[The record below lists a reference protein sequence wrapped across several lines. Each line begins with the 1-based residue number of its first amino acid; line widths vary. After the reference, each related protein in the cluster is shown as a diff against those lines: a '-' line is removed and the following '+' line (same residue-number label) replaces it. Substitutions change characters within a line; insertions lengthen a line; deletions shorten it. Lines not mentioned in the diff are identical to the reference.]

1 MMIGERKFPAWAE
14 LQAALA
20 EREASPAPAGPGPI
34 MSSLRM
40 ILLLLRLLPGIVLGV
55 DVVDTPRTGAV
66 ELNNRL
72 VIGEEI
78 VGRAW
83 VEGEET
89 TGGQNLSFAVIGRRS
104 HAQARRPRE
113 DCDDLRLGMSMRR
126 DVIALR
132 QFQSKGKHAFFARVA
147 VEDRRLR
154 ASRHGGRRRS
164 PFDVL

>member
-1 MMIGERKFPAWAE
+1 
-14 LQAALA
+14 
-20 EREASPAPAGPGPI
+20 

-89 TGGQNLSFAVIGRRS
+89 TRGQNLSLAVVGRRS

-126 DVIALR
+126 DVIAPR
-132 QFQSKGKHAFFARVA
+132 QFQSKGKHAFSAGVA

-154 ASRHGGRRRS
+154 AGRHGGRRWS
-164 PFDVL
+164 PFDVLRWDHLMLARLLSDGAAWQRCKSEHGYRRNIEK